1 MRDFH
6 LDENF
11 RIDFGKK
18 KFQKL
23 LIQKMFFLRYKILT
37 FFKKIRFSLLLDII
51 IVIVFFLWRQIS
63 RINRTL
69 LNRIF
74 TLTVGNVLHL

>member
-1 MRDFH
+1 MKISE
-6 LDENF
+6 LILE
-11 RIDFGKK
+11 KK

-51 IVIVFFLWRQIS
+51 IVIVFFLWREIS